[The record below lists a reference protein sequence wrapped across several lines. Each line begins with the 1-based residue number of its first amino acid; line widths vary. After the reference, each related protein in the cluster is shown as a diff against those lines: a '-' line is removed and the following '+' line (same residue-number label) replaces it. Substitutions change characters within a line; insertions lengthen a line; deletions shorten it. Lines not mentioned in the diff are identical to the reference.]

1 MNDYFL
7 ADDLSGALDA
17 AAAFHHAGRRVTIAL
32 STDAWPEAGPDDV
45 VGFTTETRNAQ
56 PEAAARAVRRA
67 IARGSERGGRLL
79 YKKIDSTL
87 RGPVAAEVAALMAA
101 LPEVRVLFAPANP
114 RVERSVRDGR
124 LLVRG
129 VPVAETEFGRDPVCP
144 VRESSIRALLGV
156 TANERVDIPDTA
168 TEADLQ
174 AAVARMDAAGSP
186 WVPVGSGAL
195 ARPVAAREAVVTRPG
210 NAGNSIPATG
220 PILMIGGSA
229 HPGNRA
235 QAARL
240 TTDRGVSVIELTGG
254 AGAEGLDGSAVASA
268 LIALSDRGAVALL
281 SPRERLPAAEALAT
295 IVATAR
301 GVIEYGRVGRIFVTG
316 GETAFALAGALG
328 VTTFQFEAEIEAGLA
343 LACSGPG
350 GQERWWAVKPGGFG
364 DEQTWVRAY
373 DALGAGIRGSV
384 RAPERGVG

>member
-32 STDAWPEAGPDDV
+32 STDTWPEAGPDDV
-45 VGFTTETRNAQ
+45 VGFTTETRNAP
-56 PEAAARAVRRA
+56 PEAAARAVMRA
-67 IARGSERGGRLL
+67 IERGRERGGRLL

-210 NAGNSIPATG
+210 NAGNSTPATG

-240 TTDRGVSVIELTGG
+240 TEVRGVPTCDVVVADMERTV
-254 AGAEGLDGSAVASA
+254 AGALWA
-268 LIALSDRGAVALL
+268 L
-281 SPRERLPAAEALAT
+281 RERGSVSLLAPAERMGAADALRA
-295 IVATAR
+295 IVTAGRQVITR
-301 GVIEYGRVGRIFVTG
+301 GEVTRVFVTG

-328 VTTFQFEAEIEAGLA
+328 IPAFEICAEIEAGLV
-343 LACSGPG
+343 LARSGGAANPMS
-350 GQERWWAVKPGGFG
+350 WAVKPGGFG
-364 DEQTWVRAY
+364 DRETWVRAF
-373 DALGAGIRGSV
+373 DALQRAG
-384 RAPERGVG
+384 